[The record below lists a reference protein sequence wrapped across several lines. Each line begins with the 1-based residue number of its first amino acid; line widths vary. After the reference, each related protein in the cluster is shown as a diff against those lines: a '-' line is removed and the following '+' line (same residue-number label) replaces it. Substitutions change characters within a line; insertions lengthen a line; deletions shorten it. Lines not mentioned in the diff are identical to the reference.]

1 MLSNQLNL
9 TKHIMS
15 LDEVE
20 ISERTGNDLLWNNVK
35 SPQNNAQ
42 KNNKV
47 NSNNQAYMLNQVS
60 VQDRSENDSFQMMGG
75 FQPPSTAQN

>member
-20 ISERTGNDLLWNNVK
+20 ITDRTGNGLVWNNVK
-35 SPQNNAQ
+35 SPPG
-42 KNNKV
+42 
-47 NSNNQAYMLNQVS
+47 NQ
-60 VQDRSENDSFQMMGG
+60 
-75 FQPPSTAQN
+75 